1 MTLKLK
7 LKVPDGASKGRTEET
22 KDRKTSNIE
31 SLKAKIPS
39 GRVKKETKKEKV
51 ETSQSKLKLNL
62 TKDKESNKSG
72 GINDI
77 PVPKSSVPKVRIK
90 PARIPGEG
98 YDSEAPDLEDDPL
111 IEHGIAIKFLNDENL
126 DFVHNAVDS
135 GDLSGVNIKWL
146 TKDKAVVSING
157 TLYLSRLVDLPT
169 ITELYKTIDKKNIF
183 KTIDLCQILLVI
195 GKVNPSELSLERDFE
210 IPEEYQFRHPIY
222 SISPKGDLKP
232 RNIVS
237 RNGLSYPLTD
247 PFRRFKPRRLNHR
260 VVDDIE
266 AAVDD
271 MVRLDEK
278 AEKSHFQLID
288 LKKQSSGGRKY
299 DNASGTHS
307 ERTTPS
313 PAPPQVRT
321 PLYNEQVEDIHQIR
335 QDDAKL
341 EEVDLEDELAKA
353 LENEDNL
360 NSDLLL
366 NENNNMLVET
376 TGDIHG
382 KQVAE
387 VEAQIEEPDEE
398 DDEED
403 DDDEEED
410 DDEDINDYQDND
422 QPNESK
428 HLVKKLEEEIADLE
442 SAVEVHRKG
451 LASAT
456 HKMMKMKFQT
466 GYNTLKASLDSKKR
480 EIAKI
485 MNEQA
490 NTGNKPSE
498 GNDGTEKASRNQN
511 YEHSNELGSG
521 DYEDDDNDE
530 DIDDLF

>member
-7 LKVPDGASKGRTEET
+7 LKVSDGTEKGVSKESKGGKAST
-22 KDRKTSNIE
+22 IE
-31 SLKAKIPS
+31 NLKAKTPS
-39 GRVKKETKKEKV
+39 GRVKKEPRREKV
-51 ETSQSKLKLNL
+51 ESSQSKLKLNL
-62 TKDKESNKSG
+62 TKDEEENKSAG
-72 GINDI
+72 VNNI
-77 PVPKSSVPKVRIK
+77 PKSSVPKVRIK

-126 DFVHNAVDS
+126 DFIHNAVDS

-169 ITELYKTIDKKNIF
+169 VTELYKTIDKKNIF

-195 GKVNPSELSLERDFE
+195 GKVSPSELNLERDFE
-210 IPEEYQFRHPIY
+210 IPEEYQFLHPIY

-232 RNIVS
+232 KNMVS

-247 PFRRFKPRRLNHR
+247 VFRRFKPRRLNHR

-271 MVRLDEK
+271 MIRLDEK

-288 LKKQSSGGRKY
+288 LKKQYSGGRNY
-299 DNASGTHS
+299 DNVSGTHS

-313 PAPPQVRT
+313 PAPPVRT
-321 PLYNEQVEDIHQIR
+321 PLYNEQIEDISQVR
-335 QDDAKL
+335 QDEGKL
-341 EEVDLEDELAKA
+341 DEVDLEDELAKA
-353 LENEDNL
+353 LENDDNI

-376 TGDIHG
+376 TGDIDG
-382 KQVAE
+382 KQVTE
-387 VEAQIEEPDEE
+387 VEAQIEEPEE
-398 DDEED
+398 EDDDEED
-403 DDDEEED
+403 DDDEDD
-410 DDEDINDYQDND
+410 DDEDVNDYQDND
-422 QPNESK
+422 QANQSK
-428 HLVKKLEEEIADLE
+428 HLVKKLEEEITDLE

-480 EIAKI
+480 EIVRI
-485 MNEQA
+485 MNEQS
-490 NTGNKPSE
+490 NLGSKPSE
-498 GNDGTEKASRNQN
+498 GKESTENVSRNQN
-511 YEHSNELGSG
+511 YEISNELGSG

-530 DIDDLF
+530 GIDDLF